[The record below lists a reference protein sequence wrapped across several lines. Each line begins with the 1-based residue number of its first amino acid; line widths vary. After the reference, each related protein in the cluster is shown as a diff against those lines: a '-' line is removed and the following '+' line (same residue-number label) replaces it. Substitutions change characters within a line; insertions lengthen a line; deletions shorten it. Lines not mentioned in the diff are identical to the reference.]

1 MLDFQMFKQKNGF
14 SLIELIVC
22 LIIVGILSQIGFIAF
37 RSYSRRARAF
47 AAKTALINVM
57 KECQTNKKL
66 NSDESFTRL
75 EPTSYSFA
83 SSKNNCNGNKS

>member
-1 MLDFQMFKQKNGF
+1 MFNSKENGF

-47 AAKTALINVM
+47 AGKTALLNVM

-66 NSDESFTRL
+66 NTEESFTR
-75 EPTSYSFA
+75 
-83 SSKNNCNGNKS
+83 